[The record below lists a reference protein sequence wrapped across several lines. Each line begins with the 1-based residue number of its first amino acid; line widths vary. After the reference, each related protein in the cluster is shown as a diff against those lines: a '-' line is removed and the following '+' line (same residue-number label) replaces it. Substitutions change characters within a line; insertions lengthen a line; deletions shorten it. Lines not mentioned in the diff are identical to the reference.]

1 MPSSRSISANGIEI
15 FLLEQ
20 GEGPLVLLCHGWP
33 ELSYSWRHQIQAL
46 AAAGFHVVAPDMRG
60 FGRTSAP
67 AEIDAYSIFDH
78 VGDMVALVA
87 ALGEKQAAIVGHDW
101 GAPVAWHAALF
112 RPDVFSAVAGM
123 SVPPPSRGRGRPLD
137 ILRESGIT
145 NFYWQYFQTPG
156 VAEREF
162 ERDVDVTMRTL
173 LGRGFSDPSASL
185 FIEDGKGFLGDISG
199 IRRLPD
205 WLSEADL
212 TYFSEAYRKSGFRGG
227 LNWYRN
233 IDRNWELTAPWQG
246 AQIRQPSLF
255 IAGSSDSVITGL
267 IGAKRV
273 ADMERVLPGLRQKLI
288 IDGAGHWIQQERAD
302 EVNAALIAFLKENTD

>member
-20 GEGPLVLLCHGWP
+20 GTGPLVLLCHGWP
-33 ELSYSWRHQIQAL
+33 ELSYSWRHQIPPL

-60 FGRTSAP
+60 FGRSGAP
-67 AEIDAYSIFDH
+67 ADIDAYSILEP

-87 ALGEKQAAIVGHDW
+87 ALGEKQAVIIGHDW

-112 RPDVFSAVAGM
+112 RPDIFTAVVGM

-185 FIEDGKGFLGDISG
+185 FIEDGKGFLGDISA
-199 IRRLPD
+199 IRPLPE

-227 LNWYRN
+227 GHSDRH
-233 IDRNWELTAPWQG
+233 IDP
-246 AQIRQPSLF
+246 
-255 IAGSSDSVITGL
+255 
-267 IGAKRV
+267 
-273 ADMERVLPGLRQKLI
+273 
-288 IDGAGHWIQQERAD
+288 HWGQ
-302 EVNAALIAFLKENTD
+302 NAR

>member
-101 GAPVAWHAALF
+101 ARRSPG
-112 RPDVFSAVAGM
+112 
-123 SVPPPSRGRGRPLD
+123 
-137 ILRESGIT
+137 
-145 NFYWQYFQTPG
+145 TP
-156 VAEREF
+156 RC
-162 ERDVDVTMRTL
+162 
-173 LGRGFSDPSASL
+173 SDPMCS
-185 FIEDGKGFLGDISG
+185 
-199 IRRLPD
+199 P
-205 WLSEADL
+205 
-212 TYFSEAYRKSGFRGG
+212 
-227 LNWYRN
+227 
-233 IDRNWELTAPWQG
+233 P
-246 AQIRQPSLF
+246 
-255 IAGSSDSVITGL
+255 
-267 IGAKRV
+267 
-273 ADMERVLPGLRQKLI
+273 LR
-288 IDGAGHWIQQERAD
+288 A
-302 EVNAALIAFLKENTD
+302 